1 MYYNNRNKNKTG
13 VIQMKTATVQYLNQ
27 HYTGVFR
34 ELTPHE
40 YSYLVNKL
48 NPLEQQNNEWY
59 EPYAIRESTMDVV
72 SRYDGYFKTSDA
84 LFTHVSHFE

>member
-1 MYYNNRNKNKTG
+1 MKNS
-13 VIQMKTATVQYLNQ
+13 TVQYLNQ
-27 HYTGVFR
+27 HNAGVFR

-48 NPLEQQNNEWY
+48 NPLEQQTNEWY

-72 SRYDGYFKTSDA
+72 SRYDGFFNTSDA
-84 LFTHVSHFE
+84 LFTHVNRFE